1 MIKLANVTV
10 IFDNKHARSTVID
23 GLDLTIDKNDFVCL
37 LGPSGCGKTTILNL
51 IAGFVAPSSGEV
63 QLSEKG
69 ISRHFKTSFVFQDH
83 NIFPWKTVRQNIG
96 LGMISDTIGIDD
108 KKMRIEKIANDVGLF
123 EYLDEYPK
131 SLSGG
136 MRQRVGIARALV
148 CQPDILLMDEPF
160 AALDALTAINTRQ
173 LLISLCKDYPATVI
187 FVTHSIDE
195 ALELG
200 DRVIVL
206 SPKPMHILL
215 DINLKSIGPNQDQPA
230 YTRIRRRIYNT
241 LTTSEVNGA

>member
-1 MIKLANVTV
+1 MIKLKDVSVVFNT
-10 IFDNKHARSTVID
+10 DNTRSTVMD
-23 GLDLTIDKNDFVCL
+23 GLNLTIDKTDFVCL

-51 IAGFVAPSSGEV
+51 VADFMPPTNGQV
-63 QLSEKG
+63 LLGEKG
-69 ISRHFKTSFVFQDH
+69 TGQPLKTSFVFQDH

-96 LGMISDTIGIDD
+96 LGLISDKLEPKD
-108 KKMRIEKIANDVGLF
+108 KKLRIEKIATEVGLF

-131 SLSGG
+131 SLSGD

-148 CQPDILLMDEPF
+148 GRPDILLMDEPF

-173 LLISLCKDYPATVI
+173 LLIRLRQDYPATVV

-215 DINLKSIGPNQDQPA
+215 DIDLKSTKPDTNQPA
-230 YTRIRRRIYNT
+230 YMRLRHRIYT
-241 LTTSEVNGA
+241 ILTTTVSEA